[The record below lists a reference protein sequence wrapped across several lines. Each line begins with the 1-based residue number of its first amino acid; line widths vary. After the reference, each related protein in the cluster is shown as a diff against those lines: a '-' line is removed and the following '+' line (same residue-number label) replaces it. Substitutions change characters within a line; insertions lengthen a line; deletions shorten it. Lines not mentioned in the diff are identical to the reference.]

1 MAQDVA
7 IASSSHD
14 ENINIFYMSKIKTV
28 YFTRK
33 IYFCTS
39 RWLAHKK
46 KDRTNFCTGKQGTL
60 QCNAIYFYW
69 DETNTCISKILV

>member
-28 YFTRK
+28 YFTPK

-46 KDRTNFCTGKQGTL
+46 KDRTFVQVNKEHYNAMHSTFTGMKPTL
-60 QCNAIYFYW
+60 
-69 DETNTCISKILV
+69 V

>member
-28 YFTRK
+28 YFTPK

-39 RWLAHKK
+39 PWLAHKK
-46 KDRTNFCTGKQGTL
+46 RIEQTFVQVNKEHYNAMQSTFTGMKPTL
-60 QCNAIYFYW
+60 
-69 DETNTCISKILV
+69 V